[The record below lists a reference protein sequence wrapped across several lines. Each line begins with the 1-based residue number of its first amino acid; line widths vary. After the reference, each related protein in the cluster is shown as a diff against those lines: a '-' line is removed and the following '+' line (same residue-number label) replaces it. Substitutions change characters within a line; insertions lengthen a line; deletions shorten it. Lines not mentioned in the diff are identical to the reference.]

1 MMGEVKKRTQH
12 NGRFQL
18 SVLVGSAEIE
28 PSSVFSGRVGAGDGL
43 DVESLILI
51 LNALFHS
58 SFRGFF

>member
-18 SVLVGSAEIE
+18 SVLVGSVEIE
-28 PSSVFSGRVGAGDGL
+28 PSSVFSGGVGAGDGL
-43 DVESLILI
+43 DVGSLILI